1 VVEGNFFK
9 NMIKRLNS
17 EAKLPTGDTIRN
29 SIFKSFENEQKK
41 IKNELQKTSGRISFT
56 LDGWTSKNQISF
68 LGISAHWI
76 SKDWEL
82 KNVILDF
89 KKLDGPHSGENIA
102 NVFFNT
108 IKEYNIAIKV
118 NLFYLFY
125 LLFILFILLFFYFF
139 ILFILLFYLF
149 YYFIYFIILFILL
162 FIYFIILFIFN
173 LSLFNLLL

>member
-29 SIFKSFENEQKK
+29 NIFKSFENEQKK

-108 IKEYNIAIKV
+108 IKEYNIATKV

-125 LLFILFILLFFYFF
+125 LLFILFILLF
-139 ILFILLFYLF
+139 FYLF

>member
-1 VVEGNFFK
+1 MILFNGLFQMINLLLWLKAIFFK

-29 SIFKSFENEQKK
+29 NIFKSFENEQKK
-41 IKNELQKTSGRISFT
+41 IKNELQETSGHISFT

-82 KNVILDF
+82 KSVILDF
-89 KKLDGPHSGENIA
+89 KKLDSSHSGENIA

-108 IKEYNIAIKV
+108 IKEYNIATKV

-125 LLFILFILLFFYFF
+125 L
-139 ILFILLFYLF
+139 
-149 YYFIYFIILFILL
+149 FIILFIYL
-162 FIYFIILFIFN
+162 FLIYYYLIYYF
-173 LSLFNLLL
+173 

>member
-1 VVEGNFFK
+1 VVEGDFFK
-9 NMIKRLNS
+9 NMIKRLNF

-41 IKNELQKTSGRISFT
+41 IKNELQETSRRISFT

-82 KNVILDF
+82 KSVILNF

-108 IKEYNIAIKV
+108 IKEYNIATKV

-125 LLFILFILLFFYFF
+125 L
-139 ILFILLFYLF
+139 
-149 YYFIYFIILFILL
+149 FIILFIYL
-162 FIYFIILFIFN
+162 FLIYYYLIYYF
-173 LSLFNLLL
+173 

>member
-1 VVEGNFFK
+1 
-9 NMIKRLNS
+9 MIKRLNS

-41 IKNELQKTSGRISFT
+41 IKNELQKTSGHISFT

-108 IKEYNIAIKV
+108 IKEYNIATKV

-125 LLFILFILLFFYFF
+125 LLFIFLFFYFF

-149 YYFIYFIILFILL
+149 YYLFILL
-162 FIYFIILFIFN
+162 FYLFLTYHYLIYYFRYW
-173 LSLFNLLL
+173 LLLLTMLVIWILCLII